1 MCYLKSWSFVQYL
14 SHFNLKHS
22 IFNHLYQT
30 ISQKYHNI
38 LIMFI
43 RIFKNIFFRKFIRYI
58 HDCTTILFWKLKSF
72 YAKSW
77 NDRSRVTVNNE
88 QIEFCRKRHYQY
100 GIFTLKRTK
109 IMDLICEWTIELY
122 FRKRSHFND
131 REARKDVYP
140 TIRMG
145 EFRNFLTV
153 RRLKMERLHR
163 TRHVYVYGCFM
174 VLKCIR
180 ERDRVLWWL

>member
-1 MCYLKSWSFVQYL
+1 MHNNSFL
-14 SHFNLKHS
+14 
-22 IFNHLYQT
+22 
-30 ISQKYHNI
+30 
-38 LIMFI
+38 
-43 RIFKNIFFRKFIRYI
+43 
-58 HDCTTILFWKLKSF
+58 WKLKSF

-109 IMDLICEWTIELY
+109 ITDLICEWTIELY

-153 RRLKMERLHR
+153 RRLKMERLHDER
-163 TRHVYVYGCFM
+163 PNTTCLCLWLFYGVKVHSGTWSGFM
-174 VLKCIR
+174 VTLN
-180 ERDRVLWWL
+180 VHQYYGG